1 MEKQILSALIAILF
15 ALSGWA
21 LTSIN
26 TLQQDIA
33 KIQVGHVTAESL
45 HQLRRSVD
53 RLEYILEQQSAEK

>member
-26 TLQQDIA
+26 TLQVEMGQ
-33 KIQVGHVTAESL
+33 IQVQNVDSQVIYE
-45 HQLRRSVD
+45 LRRQVD
-53 RLEYILEQQSAEK
+53 RLEILLQAQASEK

>member
-26 TLQQDIA
+26 SLQQDMA
-33 KIQVGHVTAESL
+33 KISVGHVNVDTV
-45 HQLRRSVD
+45 HQLQRQVD
-53 RLEYILEQQSAEK
+53 RLEILLQASASEK